1 MGGIPA
7 LVCDIMVLLEPSF
20 LHLNLLGCESLVL
33 WRTRHGVTIL
43 GTMDIH
49 GDGAIRG
56 ITADGMILGTG
67 ILGTTAVGTAD
78 GMEVGTADGTTHGTT
93 AAGVTVTIITITTM
107 TFSGQAADESTHHAC
122 PQQAPAGEAASDQHR
137 EARV

>member
-1 MGGIPA
+1 MEDG
-7 LVCDIMVLLEPSF
+7 
-20 LHLNLLGCESLVL
+20 
-33 WRTRHGVTIL
+33 TRHGVTIL